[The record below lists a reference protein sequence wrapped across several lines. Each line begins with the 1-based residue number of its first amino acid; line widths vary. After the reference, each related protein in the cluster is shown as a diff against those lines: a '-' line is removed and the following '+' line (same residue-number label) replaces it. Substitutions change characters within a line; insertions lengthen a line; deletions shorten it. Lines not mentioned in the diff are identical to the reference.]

1 MKKRILFVDDEPLV
15 LQGIQRLL
23 RSMRQEWEMDFA
35 EGGAQAREKLA
46 RNAYDVVVTDMMM
59 PGMDGAE
66 LLTYVREHAPKTIRL
81 VLSGHGEQHLVMKC
95 IGLAH
100 QYLSKPCDA
109 ATLKSAVSRVTDPR
123 FALRNEQVMTIVAQL
138 DHLPSVPAV
147 YSRIVRLLNDP
158 DTTMEDVGALIAG
171 DMAMTA
177 KILQIVNSSFF
188 GLARRVAQ
196 PTEAAA
202 YLGMDTLKAL
212 VLATNVFGQ
221 FEARLPA
228 GFSPAAATAHSQ
240 QVGAAARAIARCE
253 HAPRAVV
260 DESLVA
266 GMLHDVGKLVL
277 ASSLPA
283 QFQQLALEGRSGDV
297 EAECALF
304 GANHA
309 EVGGYLLGLWGLP
322 PAVVEA
328 IALHH
333 TPGESANAEFSPLT
347 AAHVADFL
355 VGGHHEVDLAY
366 LTRLGLADRLPEWRA
381 AVREL
386 SAALA
391 T

>member
-1 MKKRILFVDDEPLV
+1 MKKRILFVDDEPLI
-15 LQGIQRLL
+15 LQGIQRML
-23 RSMRQEWEMDFA
+23 RPMRHEWEMDFA
-35 EGGAQAREKLA
+35 EGGEEAKACLRGTD
-46 RNAYDVVVTDMMM
+46 YDLVVTDMMM
-59 PGMDGAE
+59 PGIDGAQ
-66 LLTYVREHAPKTIRL
+66 LLAFVREQAPKTIRL

-95 IGLAH
+95 VGLAH

-109 ATLKSAVSRVTDPR
+109 ATLKSIVGRVTDPR
-123 FALRNEQVMTIVAQL
+123 LALRNENVMQIVAQL
-138 DHLPSVPAV
+138 EHLPSVPAI

-158 DTTMEDVGALIAG
+158 DSTMEDVGDLIAG

-196 PTEAAA
+196 PTEAAS

-221 FEARLPA
+221 FETTLPA
-228 GFSPAAATAHSQ
+228 GFSPAAAAEHSR
-240 QVGAAARAIARCE
+240 QVGAAARAIARRE
-253 HAPRAVV
+253 QAPRAVV

-277 ASSLPA
+277 ASSLPE
-283 QFQQLALEGRSGDV
+283 QFQRIGADGEGDRT
-297 EAECALF
+297 EAECEAF
-304 GANHA
+304 GATHA

-333 TPGESANAEFSPLT
+333 TPGAAAGEKFSPLT
-347 AAHVADFL
+347 ATHVADCL
-355 VGGHHEVDLAY
+355 VSGHREVDLHY
-366 LTRLGLADRLPEWRA
+366 LTRLGLADRLPAWRE
-381 AVREL
+381 AVEEL
-386 SAALA
+386 SCAPAL
-391 T
+391 